1 MPTLAGRTTFAAM
14 RRTAAIACGLAG
26 LLAWTAVVPSADP
39 PPHTDEKPAS
49 APAPLKREL
58 FRGKVV
64 FLQDALRARGIRAF
78 DEQKDQVALDSE
90 DGRLIPLISDWRG
103 RAFFQDERL
112 RNRRVELVGTM
123 TPGVPYLQVLIVYT
137 FDERGRRQ
145 YTDYWCDICSI
156 PMYEIKPCDCC
167 QGDIRLRFQPQE
179 LPKFLDSIP
188 ADVPTAAPQR

>member
-1 MPTLAGRTTFAAM
+1 MLLA
-14 RRTAAIACGLAG
+14 TAA
-26 LLAWTAVVPSADP
+26 VPSAAP
-39 PPHTDEKPAS
+39 PPRTDEKPSA

-64 FLQDALRARGIRAF
+64 LLQEALRARGIKAY
-78 DEQKDQVALDSE
+78 DEQQMQVALDSE
-90 DGRLIPLISDWRG
+90 DGRLVPLISDWRG

-123 TPGVPYLQVLIVYT
+123 TPGVPFLQVLIVYT
-137 FDERGRRQ
+137 FDEQGRRQ
-145 YTDYWCDICSI
+145 YTDYWCDICAI

-167 QGDIRLRFQPQE
+167 QGDIRLRFQPQD
-179 LPKFLDSIP
+179 LPRFLDALP